1 MAGQECSV
9 CVRVIRAALSAT
21 TLDEWSAFL
30 EAAAE
35 QAGAEDSSARSG
47 STHTLKERELH
58 LAFEAMIEK
67 KTRQICEAEG
77 VDQNAFH
84 REFITEALL
93 TGDRQPVLATFAEVL
108 LMASQFDV
116 FADVLHSR
124 PKREYLLQ
132 ILRGYSNS
140 FDSSHSQRK

>member
-1 MAGQECSV
+1 MAGQDCSL
-9 CVRVIRAALSAT
+9 RVIRAALSAS

-67 KTRQICEAEG
+67 KTREICEAEG
-77 VDQNAFH
+77 VDQDVFH
-84 REFITEALL
+84 REFTTEAL
-93 TGDRQPVLATFAEVL
+93 TGDQPVLSTFAEVL

-140 FDSSHSQRK
+140 FDSSQRK